1 MTRAELPNVR
11 ILGRPFKPLA
21 VGLIMATGF
30 LGMNQFL
37 VSMGFEP
44 LVSTPSGS
52 IGGIGLAAVFSVLGM
67 IVSWIVNWQV
77 LYKYSLLLCMG
88 AWVARGFS
96 QIMGGEWALAVF
108 PLAFAMMAGGSYI
121 LETVDEFADIRWDPR
136 GKAGVR
142 AE

>member
-1 MTRAELPNVR
+1 MTRAELPNAR

-21 VGLIMATGF
+21 VGLIMASGF

-37 VSMGFEP
+37 VLMGFEP